1 MHLKAIF
8 ICLTLGLALFGNM
21 SAAQQQAPTR
31 SDLIDLI
38 GQMPEL
44 SRTREELSKLGY
56 KGEQLDLAV
65 EHEQQLL
72 KDKVVAGYIADR
84 LLALYNG
91 NLPTAWAPEGLI
103 SPLFDVGYTNLSRS
117 DKAFYYQVQLALLK
131 AMPTRD
137 CGLIIKGRMS
147 ERRLDRA
154 VSQAEA
160 RLSPAT
166 LKRYYQLQRAAI
178 RSGVSKAPK
187 TLSPADSARIQ
198 ERLNASLRS
207 RIEQDPSLSAAGA
220 AFENMNRASAAG
232 ACQAGMLYYDVAL
245 QMKGRDLDHA
255 LLFLNE

>member
-1 MHLKAIF
+1 
-8 ICLTLGLALFGNM
+8 
-21 SAAQQQAPTR
+21 
-31 SDLIDLI
+31 
-38 GQMPEL
+38 
-44 SRTREELSKLGY
+44 
-56 KGEQLDLAV
+56 
-65 EHEQQLL
+65 
-72 KDKVVAGYIADR
+72 
-84 LLALYNG
+84 
-91 NLPTAWAPEGLI
+91 
-103 SPLFDVGYTNLSRS
+103 
-117 DKAFYYQVQLALLK
+117 
-131 AMPTRD
+131 
-137 CGLIIKGRMS
+137 MS

>member
-1 MHLKAIF
+1 LHLKAIF

-103 SPLFDVGYTNLSRS
+103 SPLFDVGYTNL
-117 DKAFYYQVQLALLK
+117 
-131 AMPTRD
+131 
-137 CGLIIKGRMS
+137 
-147 ERRLDRA
+147 
-154 VSQAEA
+154 
-160 RLSPAT
+160 
-166 LKRYYQLQRAAI
+166 RAAI
-178 RSGVSKAPK
+178 RHFIIKSNWPCSRPCRRAIVA
-187 TLSPADSARIQ
+187 L
-198 ERLNASLRS
+198 SLR
-207 RIEQDPSLSAAGA
+207 
-220 AFENMNRASAAG
+220 G
-232 ACQAGMLYYDVAL
+232 ACQNGGWIAL
-245 QMKGRDLDHA
+245 
-255 LLFLNE
+255 